1 MHNRYFGAGYV
12 LDPEY
17 IDHDVQ
23 SVSEVMADFR
33 ETVKRLYC
41 GDIEGQSLASK
52 QFSTFRNK
60 EGMWN
65 DKKIWEVRSCSYYF
79 GCVALILQ
87 C

>member
-33 ETVKRLYC
+33 ETVKGLYC
-41 GDIEGQSLASK
+41 GDIEGQSLAS
-52 QFSTFRNK
+52 
-60 EGMWN
+60 
-65 DKKIWEVRSCSYYF
+65 
-79 GCVALILQ
+79 
-87 C
+87 